1 MFFVSY
7 VAVVDV
13 VVVDHV
19 VYDAVAFLDAV
30 VVVGLNGHR
39 TFFLIIK

>member
-19 VYDAVAFLDAV
+19 VYDAVTFLDA
-30 VVVGLNGHR
+30 GLNGHR
-39 TFFLIIK
+39 TFF